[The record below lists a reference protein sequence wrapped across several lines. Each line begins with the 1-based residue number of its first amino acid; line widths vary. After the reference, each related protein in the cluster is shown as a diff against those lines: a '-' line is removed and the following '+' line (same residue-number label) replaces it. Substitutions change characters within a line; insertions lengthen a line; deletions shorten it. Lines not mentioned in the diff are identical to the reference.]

1 MYNCSKGSAD
11 AFYSASFC
19 KGFVTHY
26 WRVPSMLSVK
36 PSFKELSSLLSILSH
51 SMLVCLSINESLEM
65 LKNIHVQSRH
75 NTLSSK
81 TFSH

>member
-1 MYNCSKGSAD
+1 
-11 AFYSASFC
+11 
-19 KGFVTHY
+19 
-26 WRVPSMLSVK
+26 MLSVK
-36 PSFKELSSLLSILSH
+36 PSFKELSSLLSILSP

-65 LKNIHVQSRH
+65 LENIHVQSRH

>member
-1 MYNCSKGSAD
+1 
-11 AFYSASFC
+11 
-19 KGFVTHY
+19 
-26 WRVPSMLSVK
+26 MLSMK
-36 PSFKELSSLLSILSH
+36 PSFKELSSLLSIPSH

-65 LKNIHVQSRH
+65 LKNIHVQSCH